1 VKRIHLIYTLICV
14 VVSIHAAYTQNY
26 LQREEEWVYNILNNM
41 TLEEKIGQM
50 IMVRAYSK
58 GEDAEKDYIEHL
70 IKTYHIGGICF
81 FQGKP
86 QNQKEYTSYFQK
98 ISRYPLFIATDG
110 EWGLGMRFPQDAMS
124 FPRNLQLGAIQDE
137 KLIYQLGKEIG
148 KQCKELGINFNF
160 SPVVDLNNNPKNPV
174 IYERSFG
181 ESKENVT
188 AKAFLM
194 SKGLEDSGVLSCA
207 KHFPG
212 HGDTHVDSHED
223 LPVLD
228 HNRDSLMETDVFPF
242 RRLTAQN
249 IASVMVGHLHLP
261 NIDNRPNRPASLS
274 RIIVHDMLRVELD
287 FKGLI
292 VTDAL
297 DMKAVTKHFPSGI
310 AEAEAV
316 VAGNDILLLP
326 EDVLLAVE
334 TIKKYI
340 VEGKIREEDINNS
353 VFRILSAKYK
363 AGLAYLQ
370 DVPEVTG
377 TKSLNSPSG
386 QAIKNKVIEASMT
399 LVKDD
404 LNQIPI
410 KEIFGINTAT
420 LSVNTVHKSTFQER
434 IDDYTEAH
442 HYQLLLHELS
452 SKKSS
457 LLNTFAQFDRVIVGI
472 HSQLKSRSSAR
483 DLSPELISF
492 LKEIQKQTQ
501 IIIVFFG
508 NPYFVEKLKDF
519 PAVLLAYDNE
529 NEHQDI
535 AAQTLFGANKI
546 EGKLPVKATKEMVA
560 GYGLTRASLGRLGY
574 GIPEQVGLYSH
585 KLKAIDSLAQL
596 AVSSK
601 AMPGGQIVISK
612 DGKIVWQKEY
622 GYLAPNW
629 DKVKSNTVYDVASL
643 TKILATTLTT
653 MKLYDEK
660 RLSLQRPI
668 RFYITDLISTDKD
681 SLTLESML
689 SHYAGLKPYIPFY
702 EETLMPSGK
711 KKVPDTLWYRN
722 TFSPEFSIPV
732 SEKLFLKTNYKD
744 SIWTKV
750 FKSGMRKSK
759 SYKYSDLG
767 FLLTQKVVEGI
778 SGQKLDDYTLTQFY
792 QPLGLRYTRFKP
804 LEHVPQSHIAPSEI
818 DDYFRMSVI
827 RGTVHD
833 MAAAMLGGVAG
844 HAGLFSTAKETTV
857 IMQMLLN
864 GGSYG
869 GYQFFSPETVKLFT
883 TRQMGSTRR
892 GLGFDMKE
900 LNESKMESTS
910 ELASDLTFGHTGFT
924 GGVTFAD
931 PEHQIIFTFLTNRTY
946 PNMSNNT
953 LHTRKFRPKMQSVI
967 YKALIP

>member
-1 VKRIHLIYTLICV
+1 MKHIHLIYTLFCFA
-14 VVSIHAAYTQNY
+14 VSFHSAKSQNY
-26 LQREEEWVYNILNNM
+26 LQREEEWVSGILDNM

-58 GEDAEKDYIEHL
+58 GDIAEKDYIRNL
-70 IKTYHIGGICF
+70 INTYHIGGICF

-86 QNQKEYTSYFQK
+86 DNQVNYTRHFQK
-98 ISRYPLFIATDG
+98 ISKYPLFIATDG
-110 EWGLGMRFPQDAMS
+110 EWGLGMRFPQDAVS

-148 KQCKELGINFNF
+148 NQCKALGINFNF

-228 HNRDSLMETDVFPF
+228 HTRDSLMETDVFPF
-242 RRLTAQN
+242 RRLAAQN
-249 IASVMVGHLHLP
+249 IASIMVGHLHLP

-274 RIIVHDMLRVELD
+274 RIIVHDMLRVELA

-326 EDVLLAVE
+326 EDVFLAIE
-334 TIKKYI
+334 TIKRYI
-340 VEGKIREEDINNS
+340 EEGKISVSQINSS

-363 AGLAYLQ
+363 AGLSRIEEV
-370 DVPEVTG
+370 DEVNPEIV
-377 TKSLNSPSG
+377 LNNPFG
-386 QAIKNKVIEASMT
+386 FAIKAKVIEASMT

-404 LNQIPI
+404 LNQIPV
-410 KEIFGINTAT
+410 KEIFGVNTAT
-420 LSVNTVHKSTFQER
+420 LSVNVVHKSTFQTR
-434 IDDYTEAH
+434 IEDYTEAN
-442 HYQLLLHELS
+442 HYQLLLNELPS
-452 SKKSS
+452 RKNS

-483 DLSPELISF
+483 DLPPQLISF

-508 NPYFVEKLKDF
+508 NPYFVEKLEDF

-535 AAQTLFGANKI
+535 AAQSLFGANKM
-546 EGKLPVKATKEMVA
+546 EGKLPVKVSKDMFC
-560 GYGLTRASLGRLGY
+560 GYGIFRSSSGRLGY

-585 KLKAIDSLAQL
+585 KLKAIDSLAQV
-596 AVSSK
+596 AINSK
-601 AMPGGQIVISK
+601 AMPGGQIVVAK

-629 DKVKSNTVYDVASL
+629 DKVQSNTIYDVASL

-681 SLTLESML
+681 SLTLESMMA
-689 SHYAGLKPYIPFY
+689 HYAGLKSYIPFY

-711 KKVPDTLWYRN
+711 KRVPDTLWYSS

-732 SEKLFLKTNYKD
+732 SEKLFLKTNYVD

-750 FKSGMRKSK
+750 FKSGMRTTK

-778 SGQKLDDYTLTQFY
+778 SGQKLDDYTLTNFY

-804 LEHVPQSHIAPSEI
+804 LESIPQSHIAPSEV
-818 DDYFRMSVI
+818 DDYFRMSII

-869 GYQFFSPETVKLFT
+869 GNQFFSPETVRLFT
-883 TRQMGSTRR
+883 SRHMGSTRR

-910 ELASDLTFGHTGFT
+910 DLVSDETFGHTGFT

-931 PEHQIIFTFLTNRTY
+931 PQHQIIFTFLTNRTF

-953 LHTRKFRPKMQSVI
+953 LHTRKFRPKMQSII